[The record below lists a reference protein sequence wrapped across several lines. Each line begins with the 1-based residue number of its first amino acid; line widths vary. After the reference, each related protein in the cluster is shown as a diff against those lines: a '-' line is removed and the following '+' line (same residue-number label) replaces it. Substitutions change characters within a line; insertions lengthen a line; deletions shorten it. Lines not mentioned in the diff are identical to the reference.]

1 MVMLQCSEILHSWQ
15 LPPLTGFTIL
25 NIKHMTNEIWVS
37 ISEHRIL
44 QVVKE
49 TAEAGVNLEG
59 ETENLPS
66 ESEFILEHFPP
77 PPHQTA
83 QWEASSL
90 LLLLFHPCSP
100 TKDETLF
107 PKTQKTECWQYCF
120 KAEKSEEEIL
130 KKKTDS
136 LLKFYVKE
144 AKKWIFA
151 MIYLIVQSPD
161 MK

>member
-1 MVMLQCSEILHSWQ
+1 M
-15 LPPLTGFTIL
+15 
-25 NIKHMTNEIWVS
+25 
-37 ISEHRIL
+37 
-44 QVVKE
+44 
-49 TAEAGVNLEG
+49 
-59 ETENLPS
+59 
-66 ESEFILEHFPP
+66 
-77 PPHQTA
+77 
-83 QWEASSL
+83 
-90 LLLLFHPCSP
+90 
-100 TKDETLF
+100 
-107 PKTQKTECWQYCF
+107 ECWQYCF